1 MAADRHG
8 SHGLGQGAGT
18 SHLDDMIHAGTSGPL
33 PHPLTPIRMMTIVDG
48 MIGAEGAGSP
58 QFVVGG
64 RCRDDGGAH
73 GFGNLQ
79 RKDGNAA
86 GAEDEQVSPAFSA
99 PLTMRAR
106 QAVTPAVV
114 SVAASANEYP
124 FGARVNAVADATTT
138 KAVSPREQSQP

>member
-1 MAADRHG
+1 
-8 SHGLGQGAGT
+8 L
-18 SHLDDMIHAGTSGPL
+18 
-33 PHPLTPIRMMTIVDG
+33 
-48 MIGAEGAGSP
+48 E
-58 QFVVGG
+58 
-64 RCRDDGGAH
+64 
-73 GFGNLQ
+73 